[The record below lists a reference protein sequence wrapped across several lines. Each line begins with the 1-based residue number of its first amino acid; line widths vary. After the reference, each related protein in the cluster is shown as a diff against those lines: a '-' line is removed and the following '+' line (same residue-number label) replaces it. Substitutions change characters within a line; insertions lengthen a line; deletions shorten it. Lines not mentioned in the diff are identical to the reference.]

1 MSQRPSATIKPPSPP
16 AAWQRGREAFHVGI
30 RREDCPYPSEPDLR
44 ALWLA
49 GWDRALA
56 FRIALDEKLARE
68 A

>member
-1 MSQRPSATIKPPSPP
+1 M
-16 AAWQRGREAFHVGI
+16 GI